1 MFWDQWRFQRL
12 SSKFFFTQIWWRLVT
27 VMSRW
32 ERINKSD
39 LWLKWKQQS
48 WLKALTLLSRL
59 ISEAFT
65 LLRASEQP
73 ACQLTATVNCSGFC
87 FTLQIFAVVNICFGL
102 FWIDFKKPRWGGV
115 LFRIKTLEVTL
126 TFALR
131 SAWVKL
137 LRPRALISPQTFRWL
152 MKKNHLNPW
161 NSWPKQK
168 ILAVGFISLWLI
180 CSALIHRRTTN
191 RQTNSFLE
199 ASQWCQLQWKD

>member
-1 MFWDQWRFQRL
+1 MFWGQRRFQRL
-12 SSKFFFTQIWWRLVT
+12 SSKFFLTQIWWRLVT
-27 VMSRW
+27 MMSRW

-48 WLKALTLLSRL
+48 WLKTLTLLSRL

-65 LLRASEQP
+65 LLRTSEEP
-73 ACQLTATVNCSGFC
+73 ACQLTATVNRSAFC

-102 FWIDFKKPRWGGV
+102 FWIDFKKPCWGGV

-126 TFALR
+126 TLALR

-137 LRPRALISPQTFRWL
+137 LRPRALISPQTFRWP
-152 MKKNHLNPW
+152 MKKNHLSPW

-180 CSALIHRRTTN
+180 CSALIHQRTTN
-191 RQTNSFLE
+191 RQTSSFLE
-199 ASQWCQLQWKD
+199 AS